1 MYDIAVYFN
10 VALWPAKFDD
20 VFLFLPLYTTH
31 VNHCGSFLLLFYWNS
46 KILYSAAFYKGT
58 AFISNSY

>member
-31 VNHCGSFLLLFYWNS
+31 VNHCGSFLLLFY
-46 KILYSAAFYKGT
+46 
-58 AFISNSY
+58 